1 MRTRINILDKLI
13 PQSPQR
19 VTLDVPGKLL
29 NQTQTVS
36 TVIAKMRL
44 LLVKM
49 MMVSMMT
56 MMVSMMVMMV
66 ATMLMVVSMSAH
78 WPTCILHSC
87 SSRDDHAVLEARV
100 FRHKLRLS

>member
-56 MMVSMMVMMV
+56 MMVAMMVMMV
-66 ATMLMVVSMSAH
+66 AMMTMMVAMMVM
-78 WPTCILHSC
+78 
-87 SSRDDHAVLEARV
+87 REV
-100 FRHKLRLS
+100 

>member
-1 MRTRINILDKLI
+1 MPGIHKSQDHKFQFYQSQKSSYFILSTKKLI

-56 MMVSMMVMMV
+56 MMVAMMVMMV
-66 ATMLMVVSMSAH
+66 AMMTMMVAMMVM
-78 WPTCILHSC
+78 
-87 SSRDDHAVLEARV
+87 REV
-100 FRHKLRLS
+100 